1 MKGFLGFV
9 LFLVVVGGLISA
21 CTGGS
26 SSSPTPSNGPTASQA
41 ESTSSR
47 WSASVKLDET
57 GDMNAGC
64 GRLGN
69 RLADRGWGN

>member
-41 ESTSSR
+41 EYEFALECQR
-47 WSASVKLDET
+47 QLDET